1 MQRRVS
7 PAMKRPLHSLLT
19 LFVVL
24 CAVPAFAQYPPA
36 REMML
41 GKKIFYAL
49 GPEIKA
55 EIKLTAT
62 QSQKIVDCFE
72 GALTVEGDRIMLTM
86 HGGEDMAGMEK
97 AAMKVLDAAQTKRL
111 TECWIQTLGGIAVAD
126 DEIAKQLKLTDKQHK
141 DVERALE
148 VGADEMQGVF
158 SSGDHDESTQKAAK
172 AVQVATGKKIEKILT
187 DEQRAAFEKMKGEP
201 MKNKDKKDGN

>member
-1 MQRRVS
+1 
-7 PAMKRPLHSLLT
+7 MKRPLQSLLT
-19 LFVVL
+19 LFVLL
-24 CAVPAFAQYPPA
+24 CALPAIAQEPPA

-49 GPEIKA
+49 GPEIRA
-55 EIKLTAT
+55 EIKLTPA

-72 GALTVEGDRIMLTM
+72 GALTIEGDRIMVTM

-97 AAMKVLDAAQTKRL
+97 AAMKVLDAAQIKRL
-111 TECWIQTLGGIAVAD
+111 TECWIQVLGGIAVAD
-126 DEIAKQLKLTDKQHK
+126 DEIAKQLKLTDKQRK

-148 VGADEMQGVF
+148 VGADEMHGVF
-158 SSGDHDESTQKAAK
+158 SSGAHDESTQKAAK
-172 AVQVATGKKIEKILT
+172 AVQVATGKKIEKLLT

-201 MKNKDKKDGN
+201 MKKKDKKDGA